1 MKESILK
8 TCTIEELIVELQS
21 RAGVVSGLA
30 PGENVMCLLI
40 RQSQYGIDENPERNY
55 GAIQ

>member
-21 RAGVVSGLA
+21 RAGVVAGA
-30 PGENVMCLLI
+30 ETVCQNDGPGG
-40 RQSQYGIDENPERNY
+40 RER
-55 GAIQ
+55 